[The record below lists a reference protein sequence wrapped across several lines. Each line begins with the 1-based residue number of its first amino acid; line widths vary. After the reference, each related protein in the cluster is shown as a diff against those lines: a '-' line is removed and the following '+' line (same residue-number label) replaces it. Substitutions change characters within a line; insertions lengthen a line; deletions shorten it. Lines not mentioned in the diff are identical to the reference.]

1 MELRAG
7 ESVELEVGGRPI
19 LVELIRSAKARWPRL
34 EIRLHRGVRVVL
46 PERASQ
52 SEAEKLIRS
61 KSEWLLRHL
70 KRFDRLQ
77 KIVPNRRLVSGERVP
92 VLGEELTLEVTRGH
106 AGVERRG
113 SILAVSAWRVRAAL
127 EYWYIAQAE
136 REFASRVEAVARRYG
151 IAIQRVRVSS
161 ARSKWGSCSHKG
173 SISLNWRLMLGPSK
187 VLDYL
192 VAHELAHV
200 GHPNHSTKFWA
211 RVAEL
216 CPSYEESEKWLRK
229 NGVSLT
235 L

>member
-1 MELRAG
+1 ME
-7 ESVELEVGGRPI
+7 VEVDGRHIAVEVT
-19 LVELIRSAKARWPRL
+19 RSAKARWPRL

-46 PERASQ
+46 PEQAPESD
-52 SEAEKLIRS
+52 AEKLIRS
-61 KSEWLLRHL
+61 KSAWLLRHL

-77 KIVPNRRLVSGERVP
+77 EIVPNRRLVSGERVP
-92 VLGEELTLEVTRGH
+92 VLGEELTLEVTRGN

-127 EYWYIAQAE
+127 EYWYIAEAE
-136 REFASRVEAVARRYG
+136 REFANRVESLAGRFG
-151 IAIQRVRVSS
+151 IAIRRVRVST
-161 ARSKWGSCSHKG
+161 ARSKWGSCSHNG

-200 GHPNHSTKFWA
+200 GHPNHSAKFWA
-211 RVAEL
+211 RVADL
-216 CPSYEESEKWLRK
+216 CPSYEEAERWLRK
-229 NGVSLT
+229 NGVSLI